1 MRGAETDRRV
11 EIFRGV
17 FPSPLVE
24 EGAMMVFEKS
34 SMIPIA

>member
-1 MRGAETDRRV
+1 VTGQGAPL
-11 EIFRGV
+11 

-24 EGAMMVFEKS
+24 EGAMIMFEKS